1 MAIQSYGCKV
11 SLKICRQV
19 WKGLIYTAAERTGKP
34 KRFTHINK
42 LYYMKSFRVTMRH
55 CRKKEHLVELKGSNY
70 CLRWSSRSSKKFFEL
85 SSLAVSSSLSKQE
98 TRLHLKLESSLILS
112 YPSSW
117 QALKRCMRITSK
129 ILVEFLNV
137 HHHRIEKE
145 PIMMVFRLNLKG
157 ILKE

>member
-70 CLRWSSRSSKKFFEL
+70 CLRWSSRSSKFFFEL
-85 SSLAVSSSLSKQE
+85 SSLAVLSKQE
-98 TRLHLKLESSLILS
+98 TRLHLKLINFIISIFMTGFVN
-112 YPSSW
+112 
-117 QALKRCMRITSK
+117 RCMRITSN
-129 ILVEFLNV
+129 FFG
-137 HHHRIEKE
+137 RIFKYT
-145 PIMMVFRLNLKG
+145 PS
-157 ILKE
+157 